1 MNTIEQIE
9 KTARALVPLYARE
22 DADLPDRPL
31 WSHPELDQVIE
42 VLRILSDV
50 IFPGKHIPE
59 PADFRSYFIKQLKTA
74 AEILEPEIEKALPF
88 RWMGAADLHEK
99 RTPID
104 NLFAAASEIVNA
116 FLDKLP
122 LIRTQLIDDVRAAY
136 NGDPAALSYAE
147 VKLAYPGLVA
157 ITSHR
162 IAHEL
167 YTLEVPLIPRI
178 MSEYT
183 HSLTGIDIHPGAAI
197 GKGFF
202 IDHGTGVVIG
212 ETCHIGNN
220 VKLYQGVT
228 LGAKS
233 FPLDEHGRPIKHI
246 QRHPTVEDDVI
257 VYSNSTILGGDTVI
271 GRGTTVA
278 GNVFLLDSTPPG
290 SLVTRAEGGVVIRTR
305 EVHGHGLGI

>member
-1 MNTIEQIE
+1 MNLKQQIE
-9 KTARALVPLYARE
+9 DTATTLVPLYAQE
-22 DADLPDRPL
+22 EADLPDRPL
-31 WSHPELDQVIE
+31 WAHPEIDQAIE
-42 VLRILSDV
+42 ALRLLADIL
-50 IFPGKHIPE
+50 FPGKYLPE
-59 PADFRSYFIKQLKTA
+59 PADFRAFFTEQLSA
-74 AEILEPEIEKALPF
+74 VAEILLQEVEKALPF

-99 RTPID
+99 RAPIHD
-104 NLFAAASEIVNA
+104 LHGESARIVEE
-116 FLDKLP
+116 FISQIP
-122 LIRTQLIDDVRAAY
+122 VIRTALVEDVKAAY

-167 YTLEVPLIPRI
+167 YRLDVPLIPRI

-183 HSLTGIDIHPGAAI
+183 HSLTGIDIHPGATI
-197 GKGFF
+197 GMGFF

-246 QRHPTVEDDVI
+246 QRHPTVEDGVV
-257 VYSNSTILGGDTVI
+257 VYANSTILGGDTVI
-271 GRGTTVA
+271 GRSSVVA
-278 GNVFLLDSTPPG
+278 GNVFLMESIPPH
-290 SLVTRAEGGVVIRTR
+290 SLVTRSESGVMVRTR
-305 EVHGHGLGI
+305 EMPGGGAGI

>member
-1 MNTIEQIE
+1 MNTNEQIQ
-9 KTARALVPLYARE
+9 KTAKELLPLYSQAE
-22 DADLPDRPL
+22 ADLPDQPL
-31 WSHPELDQVIE
+31 WQHPEIAQVVE
-42 VLRILSDV
+42 ALRIASDV
-50 IFPGKHIPE
+50 LFPGKHIPE
-59 PADFRSYFIKQLKTA
+59 PANFEAYFLQQLENV
-74 AEILEPEIEKALPF
+74 AEILQPEIEKALPF
-88 RWMGAADLHEK
+88 RWMGSADLHEK
-99 RTPID
+99 REPIQ
-104 NLFAAASEIVNA
+104 NLSQVSEEITNQ
-116 FLDKLP
+116 FLATIP
-122 LIRTQLIDDVRAAY
+122 SVRTMLVEDVEAAY

-167 YTLEVPLIPRI
+167 YKLDVPLIPRI
-178 MSEYT
+178 MSEQT
-183 HSLTGIDIHPGAAI
+183 HSLTGIDIHPGATI
-197 GKGFF
+197 GTGFF

-246 QRHPTVEDDVI
+246 QRHPTVEDGVVI
-257 VYSNSTILGGDTVI
+257 YANSTILGGKTVI

-278 GNVFLLDSTPPG
+278 GNVFLLQSTPPG
-290 SLVTRAEGGVVIRTR
+290 SMVTRAEGGVMLRTP
-305 EVHGHGLGI
+305 ETPGFGMGI